1 MSAARSLVRAVAA
14 AALGIAALAG
24 RAGAQVER
32 GASITISV
40 ITFGPGDLVYERFG
54 HNALRVRD
62 EATGKDVAYN
72 WGMFDFDEPN
82 FLGRFLSGDTRYWVE
97 ALPTAWLVDLYRR
110 QDRTIH
116 EQVLALTPV
125 QRLDLA
131 RFVEENAREENK
143 YYRYDYFLDNCS
155 TRLRDAIDRALGGSL
170 ARRFEPMTTPWTF
183 RSESVRLMTPDGF
196 AQAGMDI
203 ALGPLADEPMSAWEA
218 MFVPMRL
225 RDYLRDV
232 TLATDSATVPLV
244 AREVVLHEP
253 VARAPEP
260 AERRGLAIGGYGLIA
275 GVWMLILAPFGVVQR
290 QRTRVPAAVMA
301 AIWHALTG
309 VLGFALLGMWLFSAH
324 VFWYDNW
331 NLLLLSPLGL
341 AAAWPVAR
349 GILRGTLSPVAR
361 TLAIA
366 IAGMAV
372 LALLAAPFNQQVM
385 GGPLLLLLPGHLG
398 LALATWR
405 HGQATPAAT

>member
-1 MSAARSLVRAVAA
+1 MSVRRSWLRAMTAVALGLVAPA
-14 AALGIAALAG
+14 APAD
-24 RAGAQVER
+24 AQGEP
-32 GASITISV
+32 GASIMVSV
-40 ITFGPGDLVYERFG
+40 ITFGPGDLVFERFG

-62 EATGKDVAYN
+62 DATGKDLAYN
-72 WGMFDFDEPN
+72 WGMFSFDEPN

-97 ALPTAWLVDLYRR
+97 AFPTAWLVDMYRR

-116 EQVLALTPV
+116 EQVLTLTPA
-125 QRLDLA
+125 QRLELA
-131 RFVEENAREENK
+131 RFVEESAREENR

-155 TRLRDAIDRALGGSL
+155 TRLRDAIDHALGGSL

-183 RSESVRLMTPDGF
+183 RSESVRLMTADGL
-196 AQAGMDI
+196 AQAGMDV
-203 ALGPLADEPMSAWEA
+203 ALGPRADEPISAWEA

-225 RDYLRDV
+225 RDYLREV
-232 TLATDSATVPLV
+232 TVVSDGGTVPLV
-244 AREVVLHEP
+244 AREVVLHQP

-260 AERRGLAIGGYGLIA
+260 TERRGLAIGGYGLIA
-275 GVWMLILAPFGVVQR
+275 GVWMLILAPFGAAQR
-290 QRTRVPAAVMA
+290 RRTRVPAAVMA
-301 AIWHALTG
+301 ALWHGLTG

-331 NLLLLSPLGL
+331 NLLLLSPLGA
-341 AAAWPVAR
+341 AAAWPIAR
-349 GILRGTLSPVAR
+349 GILRGALPPVAR

-366 IAGMAV
+366 IAAMAV
-372 LALLAAPFNQQVM
+372 LALLAAPFNRQVM

-405 HGQATPAAT
+405 HGQAAPAEA